1 MVSDILGSYRPMA
14 KFDLLRLWPIVVAV
28 VTVGLL
34 LSVGNGTGFQLPR
47 SLQILVYGRTLR

>member
-1 MVSDILGSYRPMA
+1 MVSNILGSYRPMA

-34 LSVGNGTGFQLPR
+34 FSVGNGTGF
-47 SLQILVYGRTLR
+47 